1 MYRLLFKRLFDIMGS
16 LAAMPFVLTLLAFLV
31 PLIKLEDNGPAFYNA
46 PRMGKDGRMFTMY
59 KLRSMYVNAPD
70 IKMADGS
77 TYNAPDDPRMTRMG
91 AFLRRTSLDEVPQF
105 FNVLKG
111 DMSIVG
117 PRPDL
122 KEESE
127 LWEGEEKLK
136 GEVLPGITGFAQV
149 YGRNSIPWKKRLKL
163 DAYYV
168 RHVSPALDAGIV
180 LKTVGSIFKQEG
192 IYNDPENEGGAGD
205 MAEAGR
211 PRIAVI
217 TMGVKLGDETK
228 GYTRFL
234 SVCETLANAGYD
246 VELITSS
253 FQHWEKAQRDLSAF
267 PHDRYPFKVS
277 FIHESGYSRNLD
289 VKRILSHAEA
299 ARNLTAHLETSEGYD
314 LVYFEVP
321 PNDVALAAATY
332 AEERGIP
339 AIADINDLWPEAM
352 RMALDVPVVS
362 DILFSK
368 FASDARELYKRLA
381 AVVGTSDEYATRPF
395 TDCDPSI
402 EHVTVYVGNDIP
414 AFDEAVAANA
424 DSIEKPNGEFW
435 VMYTGTLGASY
446 DIATMIDAS
455 AIMKAHG
462 YGDVRIMIL
471 GDGPDRAMLEERA
484 ASCDCNVEFL
494 GYQPYEMM
502 AAYLSKCDVT
512 VNSLVAKAPQSIVT
526 KIGDYLAC
534 GKPMINTGMS
544 PEFRGKVEGDG
555 FGINIIPEDPEEFA
569 AAVIALHDSPEAC
582 ASMGE
587 VARRIAV
594 EQFDRAHSYQRIV
607 ELVERTLSNAE

>member
-1 MYRLLFKRLFDIMGS
+1 
-16 LAAMPFVLTLLAFLV
+16 MPFVLVLLAFLV

-46 PRMGKDGRMFTMY
+46 PRMGKDGEMFTMF

-77 TYNAPDDPRMTRMG
+77 TYNAPDDPRMTKVG
-91 AFLRRTSLDEVPQF
+91 SFLRRTSLDEVPQF

-111 DMSIVG
+111 DMSIIG

-127 LWEGEEKLK
+127 LWEGDEKLK

-168 RHVSPALDAGIV
+168 RHVSPSLDASIFFKTIV
-180 LKTVGSIFKQEG
+180 NIFKQEG
-192 IYNDPENEGGAGD
+192 IFNSQEEEGSEVD
-205 MAEAGR
+205 MASGDR
-211 PRIAVI
+211 PRVAVI
-217 TMGVKLGDETK
+217 TMGVKLADEQK

-234 SVCETLANAGYD
+234 TVCETLAAAGYD

-253 FQHWEKAQRDLSAF
+253 FQHWEKAQRDLASF
-267 PHDRYPFKVS
+267 PEDRYPFKVS
-277 FIHESGYSRNLD
+277 FIHESGYKRNLD
-289 VKRILSHAEA
+289 VRRIMSHAEA
-299 ARNLTAHLETSEGYD
+299 ARNLTAHLETSEGFD

-332 AEERGIP
+332 AQDRNIP

-362 DILFSK
+362 DVLFAG
-368 FASDARELYKRLA
+368 FARDAREVYKRLA
-381 AVVGTSDEYATRPF
+381 ASVGTSDEYAMRPF
-395 TDCDPSI
+395 TDCDPDI
-402 EHVTVYVGNDIP
+402 EHETVYVGNDIG
-414 AFDEAVAANA
+414 AFDEAVAANE
-424 DSIEKPNGEFW
+424 DSIEKPEGEFW

-455 AIMKAHG
+455 ALVKAYG
-462 YGDVRIMIL
+462 YDGVRIMIL
-471 GDGPDRAMLEERA
+471 GDGPDREALEERA
-484 ASCDCNVEFL
+484 ATCDCNVEFL

-544 PEFRGKVEGDG
+544 PEFRGKVESDG
-555 FGINIIPEDPEEFA
+555 FGINVVPEDAEAFA
-569 AAVIALHDSPEAC
+569 AAVIALHDEPEAC
-582 ASMGE
+582 AQMGGI
-587 VARRIAV
+587 ARRIAV
-594 EQFDRAHSYQRIV
+594 EQFDRAHSYQRIAQ
-607 ELVERTLSNAE
+607 LVGRTLEKWNR

>member
-1 MYRLLFKRLFDIMGS
+1 MYKAVFKRFFGVIGS
-16 LAAMPFVLTLLAFLV
+16 LAAMPVVLVLLAFLV
-31 PLIKLEDNGPAFYNA
+31 PMIKLEDNGPAFYNA
-46 PRMGKDGRMFTMY
+46 PRMGKDGQMFTMY

-77 TYNAPDDPRMTRMG
+77 TYNAPDDPRMTRVG

-111 DMSIVG
+111 DMSIIG

-127 LWEGEEKLK
+127 LWEGDEKLK

-168 RHVSPALDAGIV
+168 RHVSPGLDAGII
-180 LKTVGSIFKQEG
+180 LKTIGSIFKQEG
-192 IYNDPENEGGAGD
+192 IFNNSEEEGFVS
-205 MAEAGR
+205 GR
-211 PRIAVI
+211 AASGKPRIAVI

-234 SVCETLANAGYD
+234 SVCETLASAGYD

-253 FQHWEKAQRDLSAF
+253 FQHWEKAQRNLVSF
-267 PHDRYPFKVS
+267 PYDRYPFKVS
-277 FIHESGYSRNLD
+277 FIQESGYSRNLD

-299 ARNLTAHLETSEGYD
+299 ARNLTAHLETSDGYD

-332 AEERGIP
+332 AQEKGIP

-362 DILFSK
+362 DVLFSR
-368 FASDARELYKRLA
+368 FASDAREVYKRLS
-381 AVVGTSDEYATRPF
+381 AVVGTSDEYAMRPY
-395 TDCDPSI
+395 TDCDPDI
-402 EHVTVYVGNDIP
+402 EHVTVYVGNDIG

-424 DSIEKPNGEFW
+424 SAVEKPDGEFW

-455 AIMKAHG
+455 ALMKAHG

-471 GDGPDRAMLEERA
+471 GDGPDRASLEERA

-544 PEFRGKVEGDG
+544 PEFRGKVESDG
-555 FGINIIPEDPEEFA
+555 FGINVVPEDAEEFA
-569 AAVIALHDSPEAC
+569 AAVIALREADD
-582 ASMGE
+582 AREVMGSI
-587 VARRIAV
+587 ARRIAV

-607 ELVERTLSNAE
+607 DLVGRTIGTGK